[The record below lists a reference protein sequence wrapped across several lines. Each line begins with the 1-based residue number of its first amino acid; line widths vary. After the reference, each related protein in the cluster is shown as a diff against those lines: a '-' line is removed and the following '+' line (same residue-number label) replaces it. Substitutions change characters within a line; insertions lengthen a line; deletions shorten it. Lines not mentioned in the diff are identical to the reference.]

1 MQIKFDPTDIEKLS
15 NRIAEIVLDKL
26 KDYISDERKDD
37 SLLTVD
43 ELASYLKVKKSWIY
57 QKVHANEIKYH
68 KVGNHLR
75 FKRSEIDNDL

>member
-26 KDYISDERKDD
+26 KDYISDKRKND

-43 ELASYLKVKKSWIY
+43 CSV
-57 QKVHANEIKYH
+57 
-68 KVGNHLR
+68 
-75 FKRSEIDNDL
+75 SEESGQI